1 MTSVGGPAF
10 AQSAIWDAAL
20 SNSHWYVPVPQLL
33 AYAAPATGFSNP
45 IAIGD
50 QTLWSLGT
58 ATNGA
63 FTGFSSAQLAIGPA
77 AHTENSTIQG
87 FVTTS
92 GQITMVFTPVG
103 GGTPTVGLGQM
114 RLIDGV
120 WQMEMQMITGQN
132 LLITHWAYMTPYNP
146 ATFSPPA
153 PQPIL
158 ANSVPEW
165 AWTSGTRWRIAS
177 PSMFGTATPGR
188 FVMSNYQNGYFWG
201 SGAAPSASSAGNF
214 TLLGSVTPE
223 GRVLFNTLSRGNLT
237 SLYGSAS
244 GDPSG
249 AQMLV
254 STYDLTGSPTGGW
267 AAMSLVQ
274 PYAEVLAGQNNRA
287 GLGAADVL
295 DRMASTPLG

>member
-1 MTSVGGPAF
+1 
-10 AQSAIWDAAL
+10 
-20 SNSHWYVPVPQLL
+20 
-33 AYAAPATGFSNP
+33 
-45 IAIGD
+45 
-50 QTLWSLGT
+50 
-58 ATNGA
+58 
-63 FTGFSSAQLAIGPA
+63 
-77 AHTENSTIQG
+77 
-87 FVTTS
+87 
-92 GQITMVFTPVG
+92 
-103 GGTPTVGLGQM
+103 
-114 RLIDGV
+114 
-120 WQMEMQMITGQN
+120 MITGQN

-146 ATFSPPA
+146 ATFSPPP

-201 SGAAPSASSAGNF
+201 SGAAPSGSSAGNF

-244 GDPSG
+244 GDASG

-287 GLGAADVL
+287 GLGAAVVL
-295 DRMASTPLG
+295 DRMASTPLGLTGAMAPTFAILDNLDAPALSNAISQTLPVLAGAASQATYATQRALQQTVIGRLDDAYGLRTADAGGRATCLAQAARRCRQPGRQ